1 MDRRN
6 NQEQPVVGQPIELG
20 GVDRPQSMAA
30 EPLRPQPSQ
39 AQPARQPQSAASTAE
54 AAEEAE
60 AERVAEAIKQAF
72 EDQAREDEKPHS
84 TSFTLRQILGGEM
97 LQMGF
102 MRKNVRLML
111 IVAAFLVVSVSNRY
125 STQKMLI
132 EINKLETKL
141 ADVKYRALSTES
153 KYTEKTRQSYVL
165 QALRHSKDSVLEIPD
180 QPPFKIQVPENDAK
194 Q

>member
-20 GVDRPQSMAA
+20 GVDTPQPIAA
-30 EPLRPQPSQ
+30 KPPQPQPSQ
-39 AQPARQPQSAASTAE
+39 AQPAQQPRSAASTAE

-141 ADVKYRALSTES
+141 DDVKYRALSTES

-180 QPPFKIQVPENDAK
+180 QPPFKIQVPEDDAK

>member
-30 EPLRPQPSQ
+30 EPLQPQPSQ
-39 AQPARQPQSAASTAE
+39 AQPAQQPQSAASTAE

-141 ADVKYRALSTES
+141 DDVKYRALSTES

-180 QPPFKIQVPENDAK
+180 QPPFKIQVPEDDAK

>member
-6 NQEQPVVGQPIELG
+6 DEQHPVVGQPIELG
-20 GVDRPQSMAA
+20 GIDTPQSIVETPHRHERA
-30 EPLRPQPSQ
+30 Q
-39 AQPARQPQSAASTAE
+39 AQFAQQAQAAVSRTE

-125 STQKMLI
+125 SAQKMLI

-165 QALRHSKDSVLEIPD
+165 QALRHSKDSVLQIPD
-180 QPPFKIQVPENDAK
+180 QPPFKIQVPEDDAK